1 MTSIA
6 GDGVM
11 SMFGLTSKSSQHP
24 ARNALTAAIAI
35 WEGLEKLNTEL
46 SSELAAPLR
55 IGIGIHVGV
64 SIVGWVN
71 DGKGSTLQ
79 FLGETGNIA
88 AKLEEQTKIL
98 GCTLAVSSSAAS
110 AAGLKGS
117 DVNVTKVSIPG
128 KADRLAVST
137 FRDKNELVALLAGI
151 NNVKDNVIH
160 LADAAR

>member
-1 MTSIA
+1 
-6 GDGVM
+6 
-11 SMFGLTSKSSQHP
+11 MFGLTSKSSQNP
-24 ARNALTAAIAI
+24 ARNALTAALAI

-110 AAGLKGS
+110 AAGLKDS

-128 KADRLAVST
+128 KSERLAVAT
-137 FRDKNELVALLAGI
+137 FHNKDQLIALLAGI
-151 NNVKDNVIH
+151 NNVEDDANV
-160 LADAAR
+160 LAGIAR